1 MLLENFMPKN
11 EHKPGF
17 NLSGLNILIIGAK
30 LGIGASLASVCAEQN
45 ARLFLID
52 KDEPIDLAKDLI
64 KAFKADVTT
73 YACDISERASVEK
86 LAEWFWKQ
94 KLEPH
99 SIAVTAGVTRY
110 NDWIETDSET
120 WDQDVEQIFNVN
132 LRGPMNIARA
142 FLPKMEANGWGRM
155 VFLGSI
161 AGRMGGLTSQPHYA
175 ASKGG
180 VHAMTR
186 LLAAKYAPS
195 GVLINAVAPGPTKTR
210 MTEGRDIDTTKL
222 PLRRM
227 LEPEDIAWPI
237 AFLLSPAAAGL
248 VGVIL
253 DVNGGAT
260 FS

>member
-1 MLLENFMPKN
+1 MAQNNQKL
-11 EHKPGF
+11 GF
-17 NLSGLNILIIGAK
+17 SLSGLNILIIGAK
-30 LGIGASLASVCAEQN
+30 LGIGSSLASVCAKQG
-45 ARLFLID
+45 ARLILVD

-64 KAFKADVTT
+64 NTFNADVTT
-73 YACDISERASVEK
+73 QACDISERKCVEEMSEQ
-86 LAEWFWKQ
+86 LSIKQ
-94 KLEPH
+94 LKPH
-99 SIAVTAGVTRY
+99 SIALTAGVTCY
-110 NDWIETDSET
+110 NDWIDADTET
-120 WDQDVEQIFNVN
+120 WEQDVEKIFNVN
-132 LRGPMNIARA
+132 LRGPINVARS
-142 FLPKMEANGWGRM
+142 FLPKMEATGWGRM

-195 GVLINAVAPGPTKTR
+195 GVLVNAVAPGPTRTR
-210 MTEGRDIDTTKL
+210 MTEGRNIDTTKL

-237 AFLLSPAAAGL
+237 AFLLSPAAAGM
-248 VGVIL
+248 VGVVL